1 MKITT
6 MPDTLLN
13 REELLAMP
21 AEDYMNEAQRA
32 FFRGLLERQRE
43 ELRQR
48 IDAEF
53 GALREVEPVSDESDL
68 ASREEQRLWRL
79 RLLEREKRLLDK
91 IDESLNRLASGEY
104 GWCEESGEPIGLRR
118 LLLRP
123 TATLCL
129 EAKQRQEQ
137 QERHQRQ
144 A

>member
-1 MKITT
+1 

-48 IDAEF
+48 IDTEF

-68 ASREEQRLWRL
+68 ASREEQRLWQL

>member
-1 MKITT
+1 

-13 REELLAMP
+13 REELLALP

-32 FFRGLLERQRE
+32 FFRDLLERQRE

-48 IDAEF
+48 IDTEF

-68 ASREEQRLWRL
+68 ASREEQRLWQL

-91 IDESLNRLASGEY
+91 IDQSLNRLASGEY

-137 QERHQRQ
+137 QERHQRPV
-144 A
+144 

>member
-1 MKITT
+1 